1 MKRSVSSVRFVLALV
16 AIAGMSAAVA
26 DEPIP
31 ITADEAF
38 DAVQMQA
45 IPITGDPGSAR
56 VALVDVRDPLEYFSS
71 GAPAKV
77 TKLVLEGTDG
87 TTVEIAPYA
96 GKVRL
101 LPGGESLQ
109 YYLDADNWEADNW
122 QTVRVADVDSLSV
135 DAIAINVPFWRRTES
150 GWKDNAKN
158 FYPVIKRLARDYD
171 VLILYCRTG
180 GRSSLAGEGVIDR
193 GLFDARDVYEIDD
206 PENGKASRGGFSGST
221 YANVYN
227 GHAGFPGRPT
237 AQGPISW
244 MDSGLPI
251 VTAKTPLPMP

>member
-1 MKRSVSSVRFVLALV
+1 MKCSVSSVRFVLALV
-16 AIAGMSAAVA
+16 AIAGISAAVA

-45 IPITGDPGSAR
+45 IPIDGGPAR

-71 GAPAKV
+71 GAPAQV
-77 TKLVLEGTDG
+77 TKLVISGE
-87 TTVEIAPYA
+87 EIVPYA
-96 GKVRL
+96 GKARL
-101 LPGGESLQ
+101 LPGGKIQ
-109 YYLDADNWEADNW
+109 YYVDPENAL
-122 QTVRVADVDSLSV
+122 TVSIADVDSLSV